1 VYPSVDKN
9 SVSHTASSIPHAD
22 RISRGFLMGE
32 RCAAKF
38 RREPS
43 RRVRL
48 VVGLSVLALAPP
60 ALADG
65 TGWFTQTQVD
75 RGRWEY
81 AAKCSSCH
89 GAQLQGTGA
98 PPLKG
103 PEFSAQWGNKSLKDL
118 YAFVHSQMPLGNP
131 DSLKGQEYA
140 DLVAYVLSSNGLPAG
155 QEELTPQSTM
165 DRVLVLRGLAPAP
178 GVSAAA
184 ATSRAARLNQP
195 LVPTKQPSTSRP
207 SQEELNRADVDT
219 RSWMLYNK
227 GYLARR
233 YSSLQQIDRSNAQKL
248 RVVCLYQLGEVA
260 TFTTGPV
267 VYDGILYATTHFG
280 TYAIDS
286 ATCRKRWS
294 HQHVATG
301 PETNA
306 TNKGVAIAGGRVIRG
321 TQDGHLYALDAK
333 TGELLWDRLVANAM
347 VGEGV
352 GAAPLIWND
361 LVFVGTSGGDWGIRG
376 RMMAFRVA
384 DGSAVWTFEFIP
396 TGNETG
402 ADTWQNP
409 ESAQHGGGPS
419 WSHYALDVRT
429 PTLFVPVGN
438 VAPDFHPEMRPGANL
453 FTSSLVALDPN
464 TGKLKWWYQL
474 VKNDWHD
481 RDTLAVALYDV
492 GGKRLVATAGKD
504 GVLHGLEANT
514 GKHLFEVPVTRM
526 LNVDAPLTPEGTRV
540 CPGVNGGVE
549 WNGPSH
555 SPRTG
560 LLYVSSV
567 DWCTTFKLGPK
578 PIWEATVP
586 YTGISNGWG
595 TFDPKSEWGGWLNAI
610 DATTGKMKWRWRAPT
625 PMIAGVTATA
635 GDVVFTGDLN
645 GNFLVFDAR
654 DGRNLYS
661 FNTGGPIAGGVITWE
676 QDGKQRV
683 AVTPGNSGQGWNLPG
698 SATIIIFG
706 F

>member
-1 VYPSVDKN
+1 MDERF
-9 SVSHTASSIPHAD
+9 TAT
-22 RISRGFLMGE
+22 F
-32 RCAAKF
+32 C
-38 RREPS
+38 RETS
-43 RRVRL
+43 RL
-48 VVGLSVLALAPP
+48 VRFVAGLSVLALASP

-89 GAQLQGTGA
+89 GTQLQGTGA

-103 PEFSAQWGNKSLKDL
+103 PEFSAQWSNKTLKEL
-118 YAFVHSQMPLGNP
+118 YGFVHGQMPFGAP

-140 DLVAYVLSSNGLPAG
+140 DLVAYILSSNGLPAG

-165 DRVLVLRGLAPAP
+165 DRVLVLRGTAPAS

-184 ATSRAARLNQP
+184 AASRAARLNQP

-207 SQEELNRADVDT
+207 SQDELNRADVDT
-219 RSWMLYNK
+219 RSWLLYNK
-227 GYLARR
+227 GYLAHR
-233 YSSLQQIDRSNAQKL
+233 YSSLNQIDRSNAQKL
-248 RVVCLYQLGEVA
+248 RVVCLFQLGEVA

-333 TGELLWDRLVANAM
+333 TGDLLWDRLVANAM

-361 LVFVGTSGGDWGIRG
+361 LVFVGISGGDWGIRG
-376 RMMAFRVA
+376 RMMAFKVA
-384 DGSAVWTFEFIP
+384 DGSPVWTFELIP
-396 TGNETG
+396 TGSDTG
-402 ADTWQNP
+402 ADTWQNA

-419 WSHYALDVRT
+419 WSHYALDVSA

-492 GGKRLVATAGKD
+492 AGKRLVATAGKD

-578 PIWEATVP
+578 PTWEATVP

-595 TFDPKSEWGGWLNAI
+595 TFDPKSEWGGWLNAV
-610 DATTGKMKWRWRAPT
+610 DAATGKMKWRWRAPT

-635 GDVVFTGDLN
+635 GDVVFTGDLD

-654 DGRNLYS
+654 DGRKLYS

-676 QDGKQRV
+676 QEGKQRV

>member
-1 VYPSVDKN
+1 
-9 SVSHTASSIPHAD
+9 
-22 RISRGFLMGE
+22 MGE
-32 RCAAKF
+32 RFAAKF
-38 RREPS
+38 RRDPS
-43 RRVRL
+43 RL
-48 VVGLSVLALAPP
+48 VQLVAGLSVLALAPP

-65 TGWFTQTQVD
+65 TGWFTQAQVD

-103 PEFSAQWGNKSLKDL
+103 PEFGAQWNNKSLKEL
-118 YAFVHSQMPLGNP
+118 YAFVHGQMPFGSP

-140 DLVAYVLSSNGLPAG
+140 DLVAYILSSNGLPAG

-165 DRVLVLRGLAPAP
+165 DRVLVLRGSAPAP
-178 GVSAAA
+178 GVSATAA
-184 ATSRAARLNQP
+184 ASRAARLNQP

-219 RSWMLYNK
+219 RSWLLYNK
-227 GYLARR
+227 GYLAHR
-233 YSSLQQIDRSNAQKL
+233 YSSLNQIDRSNAQKL
-248 RVVCLYQLGEVA
+248 RVVCLFQLGEVA

-347 VGEGV
+347 VGEGI

-361 LVFVGTSGGDWGIRG
+361 LVFVGISGGDWGIRG

-384 DGSAVWTFEFIP
+384 DGSPAWTFELIP
-396 TGNETG
+396 TGSETG

-409 ESAQHGGGPS
+409 ENAQHGGGPS

-514 GKHLFEVPVTRM
+514 GKHLFQVPVTRM

-578 PIWEATVP
+578 PTWEATVP

-595 TFDPKSEWGGWLNAI
+595 TFDPKSEWGGWLNAV
-610 DATTGKMKWRWRAPT
+610 DAATGKMKWRWRAPT

-635 GDVVFTGDLN
+635 GDVVFTGDLD

-654 DGRNLYS
+654 DGRKLYS

-698 SATIIIFG
+698 SPTIIIFG

>member
-1 VYPSVDKN
+1 
-9 SVSHTASSIPHAD
+9 
-22 RISRGFLMGE
+22 MGE

-38 RREPS
+38 RRDPS
-43 RRVRL
+43 RLVRL
-48 VVGLSVLALAPP
+48 VVGLSVLALAPS

-65 TGWFTQTQVD
+65 TGWFTQAQVD

-81 AAKCSSCH
+81 GAKCSSCH

-103 PEFSAQWGNKSLKDL
+103 PEFSAQWNNKSLKDL
-118 YAFVHSQMPLGNP
+118 YAFVHSQMPLGYP
-131 DSLKGQEYA
+131 DSLNSQEYA
-140 DLVAYVLSSNGLPAG
+140 DLVAYVLSNNGLPAG

-184 ATSRAARLNQP
+184 AASRAARLNQP
-195 LVPTKQPSTSRP
+195 LVPTKQPSTSKP

-219 RSWMLYNK
+219 RSWLLYNK
-227 GYLARR
+227 GYLAHR
-233 YSSLQQIDRSNAQKL
+233 YSSLKQIDRRNAHKL
-248 RVVCLYQLGEVA
+248 RVVCLFQLGEVG

-384 DGSAVWTFEFIP
+384 DGSAVWTFALIP

-438 VAPDFHPEMRPGANL
+438 AAPDFHPEMRPGANL

-492 GGKRLVATAGKD
+492 SGKRLVATAGKD

-514 GKHLFEVPVTRM
+514 GKHLFQVPVTRM
-526 LNVDAPLTPEGTRV
+526 LNVDAPLKPEGTRV

-549 WNGPSH
+549 WNGPSY

-560 LLYVSSV
+560 LLYVPSV

-595 TFDPKSEWGGWLNAI
+595 TFDPKSEWGGWLNAV

-635 GDVVFTGDLN
+635 GDVVFTGDLD